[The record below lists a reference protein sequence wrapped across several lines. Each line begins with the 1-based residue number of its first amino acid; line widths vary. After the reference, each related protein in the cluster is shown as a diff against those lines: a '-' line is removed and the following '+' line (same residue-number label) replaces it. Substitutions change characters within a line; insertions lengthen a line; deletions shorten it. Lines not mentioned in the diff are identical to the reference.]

1 MDQGRE
7 LTPKFYFAVL
17 TRAGKKI
24 VTSSQVF
31 DDEAKANYAYKGNE
45 WVGFDDPSSVIHKTK
60 WIKDNGYAGGMI
72 WSMDLDDFRGW
83 TATACV
89 YDCPCVCL

>member
-1 MDQGRE
+1 MN
-7 LTPKFYFAVL
+7 LNSS
-17 TRAGKKI
+17 
-24 VTSSQVF
+24 SSQTILHTPTISLKVF

-72 WSMDLDDFRGW
+72 WSMDLDDFRGL
-83 TATACV
+83 
-89 YDCPCVCL
+89 YQ